1 MESTGS
7 LVFALHGHMPWVLRH
22 GRWPHGE
29 HWLFEAMLEVWL
41 PLLEGIDALAARGVP
56 TPLTLGLTPVLLEQ
70 LRDPRAQEGF
80 AGFVAERIE
89 RAQRDQA
96 HEDPSIRNLAAD
108 HWEPLLRRRKAQY
121 DALDRDLVGAFAALG
136 QSGRLELL
144 SGFATHGYAALTKH
158 DRCIRAQLEVGLATS
173 ERHLGYRPS
182 GVWLPECS
190 FRPGGDWEGP
200 VLGVRRPRAG
210 VDRILEA
217 AGVTHFFVD
226 SHLVAG
232 ARSEGVWEQGHFRKV
247 PWTCAETEVD
257 RGWRSV
263 LEPHRVDTWGGPGRI
278 VAFARHPDASEQV
291 WSADAGYPGDGRYL
305 EFHKRNEADGLRY
318 WGVTDR
324 AAGLGEKALYDP
336 EAASLAVRAHAEH
349 FADMVRRLLGEGRAA
364 TGRQGCVTA
373 PFDAELFGH
382 WWAEGPAFVFAVL
395 EALHHAPEVRVET
408 AANRIARCPPQTVV
422 WLPEGSWGEGG
433 DHRVWLND
441 ETRWT
446 WESLYRMED
455 RFLGLRYRVDE
466 GEEGGAEAK
475 QIAEEAARELL
486 LLQASDWQFVVSSG
500 GAVDYGFRR
509 FAVHLERLEALLTL
523 LQDDLDGAPPDP
535 VLALR
540 RAEARA
546 ASPCFPGV
554 DVQAWRER

>member
-1 MESTGS
+1 MQSTGS

-22 GRWPHGE
+22 GTWPHGE

-41 PLLEGIDALAARGVP
+41 PLLEGLDALAARGIP
-56 TPLTLGLTPVLLEQ
+56 TPLTVGLTPVLLEQ

-80 AGFVAERIE
+80 AAFVDERIA
-89 RAQRDQA
+89 RARQDQGHA
-96 HEDPSIRNLAAD
+96 DPSVRNLAAD
-108 HWEPLLRRRKAQY
+108 HWEPLLERRRAQF

-136 QSGRLELL
+136 RAGRLELL
-144 SGFATHGYAALTKH
+144 SSFATHGYAALTKH

-173 ERHLGYRPS
+173 ERHLGFRPT

-200 VLGVRRPRAG
+200 VLGVRRRRAG

-232 ARSEGVWEQGHFRKV
+232 ARSEGLWDGDTFHKV
-247 PWTCAETEVD
+247 PWTRAD
-257 RGWRSV
+257 GDDGRGWRSV
-263 LEPHRVDTWGGPGRI
+263 LQPHRVDTWGGPGRI

-291 WSADAGYPGDGRYL
+291 WSADGGYPGDGRYL
-305 EFHKRNEADGLRY
+305 EFHKRLEIDGLRY
-318 WGVTDR
+318 WSVTDR
-324 AAGLGEKALYDP
+324 SAGLGDKAVYDP
-336 EAASLAVRAHAEH
+336 EAAALAVRAHADH
-349 FADMVRRLLGEGRAA
+349 FADLVRRLLGEDHAA
-364 TGRQGCVTA
+364 TGREGCVTA

-395 EALHHAPEVRVET
+395 EALHAAPEVRVET
-408 AANRIARCPPQTVV
+408 ARERIERRPPETVV

-433 DHRVWLND
+433 DHRVWLNPQ
-441 ETRWT
+441 TQWT

-466 GEEGGAEAK
+466 GAEGGAEARSLV
-475 QIAEEAARELL
+475 AEAARELL
-486 LLQASDWQFVVSSG
+486 LVQASDWQFVVSSG

-509 FAVHLERLEALLTL
+509 FVVHLERLDALLAL
-523 LQDDLDGAPPDP
+523 LQAALDGTPPDP

-540 RAEARA
+540 RAEAKA
-546 ASPCFPGV
+546 SSPCFADLPME
-554 DVQAWRER
+554 AWREH